1 MVNWTVVNV
10 LTGVFLAAFIEAA
23 ETAAQVVLVSRLVER
38 RYRWSALVGAG
49 LAVLVLAGLVLTLGT
64 TLVFFVP
71 IGLFHLI
78 FGASSVLVGATWLR
92 TCILRYAGVLPLRDE
107 QTVSARNASSLQ
119 PEAEAE
125 VNSSSSSGWL
135 VGGLLGFKPTLV
147 EGLETLYLVIILGM
161 PQGALTE
168 ATAAASAAYF
178 LVGIIAFILWQRSKL
193 VAIPQNTLKC
203 VLSVQMLTL
212 GTVWV
217 GSALGV
223 TWWRENLSYF
233 LVAGIY
239 AAFTFGLVKL
249 LRSHLSKSA
258 AVCAAQAQEQ
268 LSAFPAT
275 FRVSA
280 PTSATTRAKVTDD
293 TSPTFWEQV
302 LGNNDMGQ
310 QEREQEHEYAAR
322 RHVGAKAA
330 RLTKWLEQ
338 TGREV
343 YNLFLGDRLILVG
356 VPPVLITIY
365 LLYYHFTEFAE
376 SSYLFVF
383 QNGAILLI
391 GSILGLMTLSCFYYI
406 RRQQHQPDN
415 TGRQSPDN
423 SYPPLLNHEPEPQ
436 LISQPEEGVIQVGR
450 EDRNVMAASPI
461 MRLTTTSELKLALQ
475 AENSVSTSTTLTDN
489 ISASP
494 SPSGANLQQYKHL

>member
-92 TCILRYAGVLPLRDE
+92 TCILRYTGVLPLRDE
-107 QTVSARNASSLQ
+107 QTVSEIHADSLQ
-119 PEAEAE
+119 PQAQGT
-125 VNSSSSSGWL
+125 VSSSSSSSSGWL

-168 ATAAASAAYF
+168 ASVAASAAYF
-178 LVGIIAFILWQRSKL
+178 LVGVIAFILWKRSKL

-203 VLSVQMLTL
+203 VLSIQMLTL

-217 GSALGV
+217 GSALGA

-233 LVAGIY
+233 LVAGVY
-239 AAFTFGLVKL
+239 ATFTFGLVKL

-258 AVCAAQAQEQ
+258 AAVAAQDQA
-268 LSAFPAT
+268 PAT
-275 FRVSA
+275 FRVNAPASA
-280 PTSATTRAKVTDD
+280 PVSAATDYSED
-293 TSPTFWEQV
+293 DKQPTFWEQV
-302 LGNNDMGQ
+302 LNNNSGLVLVVDSGGSEMGQ
-310 QEREQEHEYAAR
+310 QQQQQEQKYAGRQYVAAR
-322 RHVGAKAA
+322 AA
-330 RLTKWLEQ
+330 RLAKWIGQ
-338 TGREV
+338 SAREV
-343 YNLFLGDRLILVG
+343 YNLFLGDRLILIG
-356 VPPVLITIY
+356 IPLPLLATY
-365 LLYYHFTEFAE
+365 LLYYHFGTFAE
-376 SSYLFVF
+376 SSYLFIF
-383 QNGAILLI
+383 QNGAIVLI
-391 GSILGLMTLSCFYYI
+391 GSILGLITLSCFYHIYEN
-406 RRQQHQPDN
+406 RHQHDN
-415 TGRQSPDN
+415 ARPQSPNN
-423 SYPPLLNHEPEPQ
+423 SYQPPLFTYDHQSHPT
-436 LISQPEEGVIQVGR
+436 PEEEEYGDDATEVVKVGQGQK
-450 EDRNVMAASPI
+450 RNLEIAPAPTVMTLGA
-461 MRLTTTSELKLALQ
+461 TSELKLPLEVEV
-475 AENSVSTSTTLTDN
+475 ENRQR
-489 ISASP
+489 I
-494 SPSGANLQQYKHL
+494 